1 MHAQTS
7 KNAFRIS
14 SSRAMIFEHAHEFA
28 DACGRCHAQL
38 QHAQQQYLHQ
48 HPLQRT
54 SKLYGRA
61 RVQGLASQ
69 IF

>member
-1 MHAQTS
+1 
-7 KNAFRIS
+7 
-14 SSRAMIFEHAHEFA
+14 MIFEHAHEFA